1 MACHCR
7 MNALASP
14 AQSTSSPKSLAS
26 KEDKT
31 HQRKLVCFPVST
43 TNIIRIMLEGIET
56 EPTQIAM
63 CCKSVCKCIWANHVQ
78 FYFASYLYERR
89 RRDFLLPPSIS
100 LSFHSIRKETP
111 FIPSACLS
119 RIRCE
124 PKNVPLLVQIGSTN
138 STFCIIVWRTR
149 HSQIHLQ
156 LLLGKRGRRY
166 WGRRKGTSSS
176 QIGRLNRI
184 STYEHFFAE
193 IYLCVPYFPSNAD
206 EWAKP
211 FSRAA
216 GLSFL
221 SGVFFSVILPIYH
234 LQWIKKFLH
243 LFPSPAS
250 PVPTPPLI

>member
-1 MACHCR
+1 MARPFGGCVLLVKKKSIVFSNFSYSFSILFLALHKKKSCKVMACHCR

-138 STFCIIVWRTR
+138 STFCIIV
-149 HSQIHLQ
+149 
-156 LLLGKRGRRY
+156 
-166 WGRRKGTSSS
+166 
-176 QIGRLNRI
+176 
-184 STYEHFFAE
+184 
-193 IYLCVPYFPSNAD
+193 
-206 EWAKP
+206 
-211 FSRAA
+211 
-216 GLSFL
+216 
-221 SGVFFSVILPIYH
+221 
-234 LQWIKKFLH
+234 
-243 LFPSPAS
+243 
-250 PVPTPPLI
+250 